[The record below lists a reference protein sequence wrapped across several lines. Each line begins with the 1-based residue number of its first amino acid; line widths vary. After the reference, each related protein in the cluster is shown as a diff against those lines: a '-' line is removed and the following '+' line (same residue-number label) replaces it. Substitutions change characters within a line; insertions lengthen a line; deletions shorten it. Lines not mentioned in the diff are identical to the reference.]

1 MRRQFLGALLFA
13 GTLAFTACQNETV
26 IYLDEN
32 GNPIENVELKEG
44 EGILK
49 INLSNTSAN
58 SRTARPV
65 GSSAAANNVNVVKIY
80 VFKGANTASGNE
92 DYKFD
97 NAVGVTTA
105 DNVSAA
111 SGIITIT
118 NFTSDAGEHEVTEES
133 WTNHTDQTKTIKLT
147 GLAENSKYK
156 FVAVGYNVANP
167 SSNTTNPYGDPSLTD
182 GTTTLN
188 TFTTTALGEGK
199 TDYDIE
205 ELFAGVSAENA
216 TQADKAAFSTPAT
229 VTLTRQVAGM
239 LGYFDNVPTK
249 IDGKVVQY
257 VRVYANDEYTT
268 FKWPA
273 QLLSTNSPFNG
284 VTQQTTVGSGNG
296 ESTSGTNGKFLL
308 MEFDMS
314 KIATNW
320 NNGSPTVDAYTF
332 YDCSTTGLSKDDTSE
347 TDKGSGSKAPLA
359 ENYKAPAGLKL
370 VQNSIFGGRYIIPYA
385 GHVDSQTLT
394 VELQDVSGKA
404 LKKLNVTT
412 ENAPSISGGS
422 LTGKYAYDIRCN
434 NFYSIGKKLYTD
446 NTGGD
451 PDPDPNPENSDPDEP
466 IDLSSNTNIV
476 VIINDAWE
484 VLHNM
489 GVEE

>member
-13 GTLAFTACQNETV
+13 GTLAFTACQNETI
-26 IYLDEN
+26 IYVDEN

-44 EGILK
+44 EGLLK
-49 INLSNTSAN
+49 INLSNTSAD
-58 SRTARPV
+58 SRAVRPV

-97 NAVGVTTA
+97 NAVGVATGIE
-105 DNVSAA
+105 NVSAA
-111 SGIITIT
+111 SGVITIT
-118 NFTSDAGEHEVTEES
+118 NFTSTAGEHEITEGS
-133 WTNHTDQTKTIKLT
+133 WENHTDQTKTIKLT
-147 GLAENSKYK
+147 GLAVNSKYK
-156 FVAVGYNVANP
+156 FVAVGYNVAEP
-167 SSNTTNPYGDPSLTD
+167 GSNTDNPYGEPSLSN
-182 GTTTLN
+182 GTTTLEA
-188 TFTTTALGEGK
+188 FTTTSVK
-199 TDYDIE
+199 TDYAIE
-205 ELFAGVSAENA
+205 ELFAGVSDENA
-216 TQADKAAFSTPAT
+216 TQTDKAAFSTPAS

-257 VRVYANDEYTT
+257 VRVYANDEYTQ

-273 QLLSTNSPFNG
+273 QLLTDDDFNG
-284 VTQQTTVGSGNG
+284 DTKQTTVGSGNG
-296 ESTSGTNGKFLL
+296 ESTTGTNGKFLL

-320 NNGSPTVDAYTF
+320 NGTAAEQSATSYTF
-332 YDCSTTGLSKDDTSE
+332 NTLTNNAVATASVSTNSSAK
-347 TDKGSGSKAPLA
+347 PFA
-359 ENYKAPAGLKL
+359 EGYNGTTNLTLKE
-370 VQNSIFGGRYIIPYA
+370 NSIFGGRYIIPYA
-385 GHVDSQTLT
+385 GHVASQTLT
-394 VELQDVSGKA
+394 VELQGTDGTA
-404 LKKLNVTT
+404 LKTLKVTT
-412 ENAPSISGGS
+412 NNAPSGVTDG
-422 LTGKYAYDIRCN
+422 TYKYDIRCN

-451 PDPDPNPENSDPDEP
+451 PDPDPTPEDPDEP

-484 VLHNM
+484 VLHEM
-489 GVEE
+489 GVEEQ

>member
-13 GTLAFTACQNETV
+13 GTLAFTACQNETI
-26 IYLDEN
+26 IYVDEN

-44 EGILK
+44 EGLLK
-49 INLSNTSAN
+49 INLSNTSAD
-58 SRTARPV
+58 SRAVRPV

-80 VFKGANTASGNE
+80 VFKGANNASGNS

-97 NAVGVTTA
+97 ASIGVTTA

-111 SGIITIT
+111 SGVITVK
-118 NFTSDAGEHEVTEES
+118 NFTSTAGEHEVKEDS
-133 WTNHTDQTKTIKLT
+133 WEDHTDQTKTIKLT
-147 GLAENSKYK
+147 GLAANSKYK
-156 FVAVGYNVANP
+156 FVAVGYNVADP
-167 SSNTTNPYGDPSLTD
+167 ESNTDNPYEDPSGLSN
-182 GTTTLN
+182 GSTTLQA
-188 TFTTTALGEGK
+188 FTTTALGEGK

-205 ELFAGVSAENA
+205 ELFAGVSDENA
-216 TQADKAAFSTPAT
+216 TQADKAAFNTPAS

-239 LGYFDNVPTK
+239 LGYFYNVPTK
-249 IDGKVVQY
+249 INGKVVQY
-257 VRVYANDEYTT
+257 VRVYANDEYTQ

-273 QLLSTNSPFNG
+273 QLLGTGSPFNG
-284 VTQQTTVGSGNG
+284 DTQAEAGTGETKGS
-296 ESTSGTNGKFLL
+296 KYLL

-320 NNGSPTVDAYTF
+320 NSGNPNEDTYTF
-332 YDCSTTGLSKDDTSE
+332 SSFGDAGATGTETAGNQIGSTV
-347 TDKGSGSKAPLA
+347 GSKAPLA
-359 ENYKAPAGLKL
+359 TGYTAPAGLKL
-370 VQNSIFGGRYIIPYA
+370 VANSIFGGRYIIPYKA
-385 GHVDSQTLT
+385 HVDSQTLT
-394 VELQDVSGKA
+394 VELQGTDSKV
-404 LKKLNVTT
+404 LKTLKVVIEDSKVPTS
-412 ENAPSISGGS
+412 AS
-422 LTGKYAYDIRCN
+422 KYAYDIRCN

-451 PDPDPNPENSDPDEP
+451 PDPDPTPDTDDPDEP

>member
-13 GTLAFTACQNETV
+13 GTLAFTACQNETI
-26 IYLDEN
+26 IYVDEN

-44 EGILK
+44 EGLLK
-49 INLSNTSAN
+49 INLSNTSAD
-58 SRTARPV
+58 SRAVRPV

-80 VFKGANTASGNE
+80 VFKGANNASGNS

-97 NAVGVTTA
+97 ASIGVTTA

-111 SGIITIT
+111 SGVITVK
-118 NFTSDAGEHEVTEES
+118 NFTSTAGEHEVTEES

-147 GLAENSKYK
+147 GLAKESKYK
-156 FVAVGYNVANP
+156 FVAVGYND
-167 SSNTTNPYGDPSLTD
+167 TNPYGEPSLTD
-182 GTTTLN
+182 KTTILDA
-188 TFTTTALGEGK
+188 FTTTALGEEK

-216 TQADKAAFSTPAT
+216 TQTDKAAFNTPAS

-257 VRVYANDEYTT
+257 VRVYANDEYTQ

-273 QLLSTNSPFNG
+273 QLLTDDDFNG
-284 VTQQTTVGSGNG
+284 DTKQTTVGSGNG
-296 ESTSGTNGKFLL
+296 ESTTGTNGKFLL

-320 NNGSPTVDAYTF
+320 NGTAAEQSATSYTF
-332 YDCSTTGLSKDDTSE
+332 NTLTNNAVATASVSTNSSAK
-347 TDKGSGSKAPLA
+347 PFA
-359 ENYKAPAGLKL
+359 EGYNGTTNLTLKE
-370 VQNSIFGGRYIIPYA
+370 NSIFGGRYIIPYKA
-385 GHVDSQTLT
+385 HVDSQTLT
-394 VELQDVSGKA
+394 VELQDASGNA
-404 LKKLNVTT
+404 LKTLKVTT
-412 ENAPSISGGS
+412 ENIPSISGGS

-451 PDPDPNPENSDPDEP
+451 PDPGTDPKDPDPDEP

-489 GVEE
+489 GVEEQ

>member
-44 EGILK
+44 EGLLK
-49 INLSNTSAN
+49 INLSNTSAD
-58 SRTARPV
+58 SRAARPV

-80 VFKGANTASGNE
+80 VFKGANTASGNG

-97 NAVGVTTA
+97 ASV
-105 DNVSAA
+105 DVS
-111 SGIITIT
+111 
-118 NFTSDAGEHEVTEES
+118 TEES
-133 WTNHTDQTKTIKLT
+133 ADGIIIINDFSAVDEHPNPTQNWEDHTDQTKTIKLT
-147 GLAENSKYK
+147 GLAKDSKYK
-156 FVAVGYNVANP
+156 FVAVGYNVVNP
-167 SSNTTNPYGDPSLTD
+167 ESSTTNPYGEPSLS
-182 GTTTLN
+182 GETTLQA
-188 TFTTTALGEGK
+188 FTTTALASGK

-216 TQADKAAFSTPAT
+216 TQTDKAVFNTPAS

-239 LGYFDNVPTK
+239 LGYFTKVPTK
-249 IDGKVVQY
+249 IDDKVVQY
-257 VRVYANDEYTT
+257 VRVYANDEYTK

-273 QLLSTNSPFNG
+273 QLLTDDDFNG
-284 VTQQTTVGSGNG
+284 DTKATAGSSNG
-296 ESTSGTNGKFLL
+296 EGLNKYLL

-320 NNGSPTVDAYTF
+320 SNGSPTVDAYTF
-332 YDCSTTGLSKDDTSE
+332 YDCSITGLLKDDTSE

-370 VQNSIFGGRYIIPYA
+370 VANSIFGGRYIIPYA
-385 GHVDSQTLT
+385 DHVESQTLT
-394 VELQDVSGKA
+394 VELQGTDGTA
-404 LKKLNVTT
+404 LKTLKVTT
-412 ENAPSISGGS
+412 NNAPDGVDNG
-422 LTGKYAYDIRCN
+422 TYQYDIRCN

-451 PDPDPNPENSDPDEP
+451 PDPGTDPKDPEPDEP

>member
-44 EGILK
+44 EGLLK
-49 INLSNTSAN
+49 INLSNTSEN
-58 SRTARPV
+58 SRAVRPV

-80 VFKGANTASGNE
+80 VFKGANTASGNG

-97 NAVGVTTA
+97 ASV
-105 DNVSAA
+105 DVS
-111 SGIITIT
+111 
-118 NFTSDAGEHEVTEES
+118 TEES
-133 WTNHTDQTKTIKLT
+133 ADGIIIINDFSAVDEHPNPTQNWEDHTDQTKTIKLK
-147 GLAENSKYK
+147 GLVQNSKYK
-156 FVAVGYNVANP
+156 FVAVGYND
-167 SSNTTNPYGDPSLTD
+167 TNPYGEPNLSN
-182 GTTTLN
+182 GTTTLDV
-188 TFTTTALGEGK
+188 FTTTALASGK

-216 TQADKAAFSTPAT
+216 TQADKGSFNTPAS

-239 LGYFDNVPTK
+239 LGYFYNVPTK

-273 QLLSTNSPFNG
+273 QLLETPDFNG
-284 VTQQTTVGSGNG
+284 DTKQTTVESGNG
-296 ESTSGTNGKFLL
+296 ESTTGTNGKFLL

-320 NNGSPTVDAYTF
+320 NGTAVEQTATSYTF
-332 YDCSTTGLSKDDTSE
+332 SSFGDAGATGTETAGNQIGSTG
-347 TDKGSGSKAPLA
+347 GSKAPLA

-370 VQNSIFGGRYIIPYA
+370 VANSIFGGRYIIPYA

-394 VELQDVSGKA
+394 VELQDASGKA

-451 PDPDPNPENSDPDEP
+451 PDPDPTPGTDDPDEP

>member
-44 EGILK
+44 EGLLK
-49 INLSNTSAN
+49 INLSNTSEN
-58 SRTARPV
+58 SRAVRPV

-80 VFKGANTASGNE
+80 VFKGANTASENG

-97 NAVGVTTA
+97 NTVGVATGI

-111 SGIITIT
+111 SGVITIT
-118 NFTSDAGEHEVTEES
+118 NFTSTAGEHEVTEDS
-133 WTNHTDQTKTIKLT
+133 WEDHTDQTKTIKLT
-147 GLAENSKYK
+147 GLVANSKYK
-156 FVAVGYNVANP
+156 FVAVGYNQ
-167 SSNTTNPYGDPSLTD
+167 SSGNTNPYGDPSSLSN
-182 GTTTLN
+182 GSTTLKA
-188 TFTTTALGEGK
+188 FTTTSGK

-249 IDGKVVQY
+249 IDGSVVKY
-257 VRVYANDEYTT
+257 VRVYANDEYTQ

-273 QLLSTNSPFNG
+273 QLLETPDFNG
-284 VTQQTTVGSGNG
+284 DTKQTTVGSGNG
-296 ESTSGTNGKFLL
+296 ESTTGTNGKFLL

-320 NNGSPTVDAYTF
+320 NGTAVEQTATSYTF
-332 YDCSTTGLSKDDTSE
+332 SSFGDAGATGTETAGNQIGSTD
-347 TDKGSGSKAPLA
+347 GSKAPLA
-359 ENYKAPAGLKL
+359 TGYTAPAGLKL

-385 GHVDSQTLT
+385 DHVESQTLT
-394 VELQDVSGKA
+394 VELQGTDGTA
-404 LKKLNVTT
+404 LKTLKVTT
-412 ENAPSISGGS
+412 NNAPSGVTDG
-422 LTGKYAYDIRCN
+422 TYQYDIRCN

-451 PDPDPNPENSDPDEP
+451 PDPDPTPGTDDPDEP

-489 GVEE
+489 DVEE

>member
-44 EGILK
+44 EGLLK
-49 INLSNTSAN
+49 INLSNTSEN
-58 SRTARPV
+58 SRAVRPV

-80 VFKGANTASGNE
+80 AFKGANNASGNS

-97 NAVGVTTA
+97 ASIGVTTA
-105 DNVSAA
+105 DNVSATQ
-111 SGIITIT
+111 GIVTIT
-118 NFTSDAGEHEVTEES
+118 DITNNDGEHEVTENP

-147 GLAENSKYK
+147 GLDKDSKYK
-156 FVAVGYNVANP
+156 FVAVGYNQ
-167 SSNTTNPYGDPSLTD
+167 SSGNTNPYGEPSLSN
-182 GTTTLN
+182 GTTTLEY
-188 TFTTTALGEGK
+188 FTTTALASGK

-205 ELFAGVSAENA
+205 ELFAGVSDANA
-216 TQADKAAFSTPAT
+216 TKADKGSFNTPAS

-249 IDGKVVQY
+249 INTSVVKY
-257 VRVYANDEYTT
+257 VRVYANDEYTQ

-273 QLLSTNSPFNG
+273 QLLGIGSPFNG
-284 VTQQTTVGSGNG
+284 DSQAEAGTGETKGS
-296 ESTSGTNGKFLL
+296 KYLL

-320 NNGSPTVDAYTF
+320 NSGNPNEDTYTF
-332 YDCSTTGLSKDDTSE
+332 SSFGENGAIGNE
-347 TDKGSGSKAPLA
+347 TAGATINSDGKAPLA
-359 ENYKAPAGLKL
+359 ENYNAPAGLKL
-370 VQNSIFGGRYIIPYA
+370 VANSIFGGRYIIPYKA
-385 GHVDSQTLT
+385 HVDSQTLT
-394 VELQDVSGKA
+394 VELQGTDSKV
-404 LKKLNVTT
+404 LKTLKVVIEDSKVPTS
-412 ENAPSISGGS
+412 AS
-422 LTGKYAYDIRCN
+422 KYAYDIRCN

-451 PDPDPNPENSDPDEP
+451 PDPTPGTDDPDKP

-484 VLHNM
+484 VLHEM
-489 GVEE
+489 GVEEQ

>member
-13 GTLAFTACQNETV
+13 GTLAFTACQNETI
-26 IYLDEN
+26 IYVDEN

-44 EGILK
+44 EGLLK
-49 INLSNTSAN
+49 INLSNTSAD
-58 SRTARPV
+58 SRAVRPV

-80 VFKGANTASGNE
+80 VFKENQGT
-92 DYKFD
+92 YKFD
-97 NAVGVTTA
+97 TSV
-105 DNVSAA
+105 DVS
-111 SGIITIT
+111 
-118 NFTSDAGEHEVTEES
+118 TEES
-133 WTNHTDQTKTIKLT
+133 TDGIIVINDFTAKDEHPNPTQNWEDHTDQTKTIKLK
-147 GLAENSKYK
+147 GLVQNSKYK
-156 FVAVGYNVANP
+156 FVAVGYNVDNP
-167 SSNTTNPYGDPSLTD
+167 SSNTTNPYGEPSLTD
-182 GTTTLN
+182 KTTTLEY
-188 TFTTTALGEGK
+188 FTTDALASGK
-199 TDYDIE
+199 TDYAIE

-216 TQADKAAFSTPAT
+216 TQADKAAFNTPAS

-249 IDGKVVQY
+249 INGSVVKY

-273 QLLSTNSPFNG
+273 QLLTDDDFNG
-284 VTQQTTVGSGNG
+284 ETKQTTVGSGNG
-296 ESTSGTNGKFLL
+296 ESTTGTNGKFLL

-320 NNGSPTVDAYTF
+320 NEGSPTDDTYTF
-332 YDCSTTGLSKDDTSE
+332 SSFGSNGATGNE
-347 TDKGSGSKAPLA
+347 TAGAAIESSGKAPLA

-370 VQNSIFGGRYIIPYA
+370 VANSIFGGRYIIPYKA
-385 GHVDSQTLT
+385 HVDSQTLT
-394 VELQDVSGKA
+394 VELQDASGDA
-404 LKKLNVTT
+404 LKTLKVTT
-412 ENAPSISGGS
+412 ENIPSISGGS

-451 PDPDPNPENSDPDEP
+451 PDPDPTPEDPDPDEP

>member
-13 GTLAFTACQNETV
+13 GTLAFTACQNETI
-26 IYLDEN
+26 IYVDEN

-44 EGILK
+44 EGLLK
-49 INLSNTSAN
+49 INLSNTSAD
-58 SRTARPV
+58 SRAVRPV

-80 VFKGANTASGNE
+80 VFKENQGT
-92 DYKFD
+92 YKFD
-97 NAVGVTTA
+97 TSV
-105 DNVSAA
+105 DVS
-111 SGIITIT
+111 
-118 NFTSDAGEHEVTEES
+118 TEES
-133 WTNHTDQTKTIKLT
+133 TDGIIVINDFTAKDEHPNPTQNWEDHTDQTKTIKLK
-147 GLAENSKYK
+147 GLVQNSKYK
-156 FVAVGYNVANP
+156 FVAVGYNVDNP
-167 SSNTTNPYGDPSLTD
+167 SSNTTNPYGEPSLSN
-182 GTTTLN
+182 GTTTLDV
-188 TFTTTALGEGK
+188 FTTTALGEEK

-216 TQADKAAFSTPAT
+216 TQTDKAAFSTPAS

-239 LGYFDNVPTK
+239 LGYFYNVPTK
-249 IDGKVVQY
+249 INGSVVKY

-284 VTQQTTVGSGNG
+284 VTRAEAGTGETKGS
-296 ESTSGTNGKFLL
+296 KYLL

-320 NNGSPTVDAYTF
+320 NGGAPTVDAYTF
-332 YDCSTTGLSKDDTSE
+332 SSFGENGAIGNETAGATITS
-347 TDKGSGSKAPLA
+347 GGKAPLA
-359 ENYKAPAGLKL
+359 ENYKAPVGLKL
-370 VQNSIFGGRYIIPYA
+370 VANSIFGGRYIIPYA
-385 GHVDSQTLT
+385 AHVNTQTLT
-394 VELQDVSGKA
+394 VELQGTDSKA
-404 LKKLNVTT
+404 LKTLKVVIEDSKVPTS
-412 ENAPSISGGS
+412 AS
-422 LTGKYAYDIRCN
+422 KYAYDIRCN

-451 PDPDPNPENSDPDEP
+451 PDPTPENPDPDEP

>member
-13 GTLAFTACQNETV
+13 GTLAFTACQNETI
-26 IYLDEN
+26 IYVDEN

-44 EGILK
+44 EGLLK
-49 INLSNTSAN
+49 INLSNTSAD
-58 SRTARPV
+58 SRAVRPV

-80 VFKGANTASGNE
+80 VFKGANNASGNS

-97 NAVGVTTA
+97 ASIGVTTA

-111 SGIITIT
+111 SGVITVK
-118 NFTSDAGEHEVTEES
+118 NFTSTAGEHEVKEDS
-133 WTNHTDQTKTIKLT
+133 WEDHTDQTKTIKLT
-147 GLAENSKYK
+147 GLAANSKYK
-156 FVAVGYNVANP
+156 FVAVGYNVADP
-167 SSNTTNPYGDPSLTD
+167 ESNTDNPYGDPSGLSN
-182 GTTTLN
+182 GSTTLQA
-188 TFTTTALGEGK
+188 FTTTALGEGK

-205 ELFAGVSAENA
+205 ELFAGVSDANA
-216 TQADKAAFSTPAT
+216 TKADKAAFSTPAS

-239 LGYFDNVPTK
+239 LGYFYNVPTK
-249 IDGKVVQY
+249 INGSVVKY
-257 VRVYANDEYTT
+257 VRVYANDEYTK

-273 QLLSTNSPFNG
+273 QLLGTGSPFNG
-284 VTQQTTVGSGNG
+284 DTQAEAGTGETKGS
-296 ESTSGTNGKFLL
+296 KYLL

-320 NNGSPTVDAYTF
+320 SESSPSDDAYTF
-332 YDCSTTGLSKDDTSE
+332 YNCSTTGLSKDDTSE

-370 VQNSIFGGRYIIPYA
+370 KENSIFGGRYIIPYA

-394 VELQDVSGKA
+394 VELQGTDGTA
-404 LKKLNVTT
+404 LKTLKVTT
-412 ENAPSISGGS
+412 NNAPSSVTDG
-422 LTGKYAYDIRCN
+422 TYKYDIRCN

-451 PDPDPNPENSDPDEP
+451 PDPGTDPKDPDPDEP

>member
-13 GTLAFTACQNETV
+13 GTLAFTACQNETI
-26 IYLDEN
+26 IYVDEN

-44 EGILK
+44 EGLLK
-49 INLSNTSAN
+49 INLSNTSEN
-58 SRTARPV
+58 SRAARPV

-80 VFKGANTASGNE
+80 VFKGANTASGNG

-97 NAVGVTTA
+97 ASV
-105 DNVSAA
+105 DVS
-111 SGIITIT
+111 
-118 NFTSDAGEHEVTEES
+118 TEES
-133 WTNHTDQTKTIKLT
+133 ADGIIVINDFSAVDEHPNPTQNWEDHTDQTRTIKLK
-147 GLAENSKYK
+147 GLVQNSKYK

-167 SSNTTNPYGDPSLTD
+167 GSNTDNPYGDPSGLSN
-182 GTTTLN
+182 GSTTLEY
-188 TFTTTALGEGK
+188 FTMNALASGK

-205 ELFAGVSAENA
+205 ELFAGVSDANA
-216 TQADKAAFSTPAT
+216 TKADKAAFSTPAS

-249 IDGKVVQY
+249 INTSVVKY
-257 VRVYANDEYTT
+257 VRVYANDEYTK

-273 QLLSTNSPFNG
+273 QLLETGSPFNG
-284 VTQQTTVGSGNG
+284 DTRATAGEGETQDS
-296 ESTSGTNGKFLL
+296 KYLL

-320 NNGSPTVDAYTF
+320 NGGSPTDDTYTF
-332 YDCSTTGLSKDDTSE
+332 YDCSSTGLSKDDTSE
-347 TDKGSGSKAPLA
+347 SDKGSGSKAPLA

-385 GHVDSQTLT
+385 GHVASQTLT
-394 VELQDVSGKA
+394 VELQGTDGA
-404 LKKLNVTT
+404 LLKTLKVTT
-412 ENAPSISGGS
+412 NNAPSGVENG
-422 LTGKYAYDIRCN
+422 TYQYDIRCN

-451 PDPDPNPENSDPDEP
+451 PDPGTPDNPDPDEP